1 MELASLPLSFSDTI
15 IAYFTCT
22 WEELS
27 VLVETDRH
35 DSISRVESFFNTI
48 TVVDVDIDID
58 YSLMVS
64 ADQPP
69 SGCRSSYSPQ

>member
-1 MELASLPLSFSDTI
+1 MLYKSRESLPLSLSDTV

-27 VLVETDRH
+27 VLVETDCH

-48 TVVDVDIDID
+48 TVVDVDINVD
-58 YSLMVS
+58 YSLVIS
-64 ADQPP
+64 TGQP
-69 SGCRSSYSPQ
+69 